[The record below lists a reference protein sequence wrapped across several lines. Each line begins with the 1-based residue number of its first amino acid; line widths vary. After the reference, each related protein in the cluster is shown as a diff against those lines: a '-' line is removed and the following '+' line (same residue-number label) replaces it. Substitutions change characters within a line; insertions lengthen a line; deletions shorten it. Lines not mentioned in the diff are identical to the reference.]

1 MTEQLSADVR
11 RRISRIC
18 HEVAE
23 DAAGLVPDV
32 VDTIRAE
39 IPDYA
44 LVPRADHRAWVLEQ
58 FRELLHDI
66 AEQRAP
72 RPAQVEGIRELS
84 RARAR
89 QGLPI
94 EMLLDAVHITSRET
108 WNRVLLHTRER
119 DPELVGHLVYMV
131 DLVWTWVRVVTGAAS
146 DAYSDTLRSSQ
157 VSQANLRHRFLR
169 SLTAADPEADPPAPL
184 ALGLGFDPE
193 GGFLALCTPAGAWP
207 EDRLDR
213 LQRALAG
220 AGGAVHCVA
229 LGAAVIVLA
238 QRSSEERIV
247 RRVRELSADEAPIG
261 VGMERPGL
269 AGAVESI
276 TDAEAALARASS
288 ERPTVRFVDA
298 WLAIGLSRQAERLA
312 PLFTEAVRTARRSPH
327 LRAAVEAFA
336 DNGLSIAGAG
346 RALRLHPNS
355 VAYRLD
361 RWSELT
367 GWDVRSGE
375 GLVASLTALRLYV
388 SSDGP
393 PEDT

>member
-11 RRISRIC
+11 RRIARIC

-23 DAAGLVPDV
+23 DAADLVPDV

-44 LVPRADHRAWVLEQ
+44 LVPLADHRAWVTEQ

-66 AEQRAP
+66 AEQRPP
-72 RPAQVEGIRELS
+72 RPAQVEGVRELS

-108 WNRVLLHTRER
+108 WNRVLLRTRER

-146 DAYSDTLRSSQ
+146 DAYSETLRSSQ

-169 SLTAADPEADPPAPL
+169 SLTAADADADPPAPL
-184 ALGLGFDPE
+184 ARGLGYDPD
-193 GGFLALCTPAGAWP
+193 GAFLALCTPAEAWP

-213 LQRALAG
+213 MQRALAG
-220 AGGAVHCVA
+220 TGGAVHCVA
-229 LGAAVIVLA
+229 LGAVVIVLA
-238 QRSSEERIV
+238 QRADEERIA
-247 RRVRELSADEAPIG
+247 RRIRELASEEVPIG
-261 VGMERPGL
+261 VGMVRPGL

-276 TDAEAALARASS
+276 TDAEAALARTSP
-288 ERPTVRFVDA
+288 ERPTARFTDD
-298 WLAIGLSRQAERLA
+298 WLAIGLARQAERLA
-312 PLFTEAVRTARRSPH
+312 PLFADAVRTARRSPH
-327 LRAAVEAFA
+327 LRGAVEAFA

-346 RALRLHPNS
+346 RALQLHPNS

-361 RWSELT
+361 RWRDLT
-367 GWDVRSGE
+367 GWDVRTGE
-375 GLVASLTALRLYV
+375 GLVASLTALRLYP
-388 SSDGP
+388 SAAGTAQDG
-393 PEDT
+393 